1 MLSSN
6 TYLCQ
11 QQKEEISLTEG
22 GYDLNQKLQYL
33 LHSTSELLYSF
44 LAQFQC
50 TPLANLAQIY
60 EPNYSLLDTVPL
72 SYSLLHLFLLYT
84 FAYISIFSNHV
95 IHLCA
100 PVVLRLM
107 PLDGCVHGIT
117 GILKDQMKKAIF
129 LPLTHFFFVSEHV
142 SCTHLL
148 LQQLLSMY

>member
-6 TYLCQ
+6 KYLCQ

-84 FAYISIFSNHV
+84 FAYVSIFSNHV

-129 LPLTHFFFVSEHV
+129 LPLTLFFFFWS
-142 SCTHLL
+142 LN
-148 LQQLLSMY
+148 MYHAPIYYFSNY